1 MEVMAKPKKKLRLG
15 MIGVLLAVLTG
26 VAVFVAS
33 AATLDW
39 AWVTT
44 AALQPPGRTG
54 HIAIPIPLSGGGS
67 GVLVVGGWYQ
77 KDKFSIE
84 PVANSYMY
92 RVDQRIWAPV
102 PDLSLKLPRT
112 ANTATLLPS
121 GTATG
126 QVLVAGGYI
135 TGADGKSN
143 SIANCEILG
152 QANPSG
158 DLKVAR
164 DTHTATLLSDDPSS
178 PHYGKVLVAGGLQ
191 HVNGEFTLLNSSEL
205 YAGGNSS
212 YIHGAQLEESRWLAT
227 ATRLPNGKVLM
238 VGGVKKDT
246 TTLPQTGPTFP
257 IYTAIGS
264 CALYDPDTESWGSGP
279 ALNHPRAMHTATL
292 LSDDPSSPYY
302 GQVLVAGGL
311 QVALDLN
318 GNKLPP
324 GIYSSYEIYG
334 PDPDHP
340 GQYKWTCPTD
350 TNQYKRLQHRRA
362 GHTAT
367 KLSDGTVLVVGD
379 TTATYTS
386 EIYQPDTDSWTYT
399 SALNWSRLGTSPLS
413 TGVTST
419 LLDNGWGLVTGG
431 GTDLCELCK
440 PRGLLLPSGV
450 SAPVRRLLPGN

>member
-1 MEVMAKPKKKLRLG
+1 MAKPKINLRFRV
-15 MIGVLLAVLTG
+15 IGVLVAVLTG
-26 VAVFVAS
+26 IAVFAAS

-44 AALQPPGRTG
+44 AALQPPARSG
-54 HIAIPIPLSGGGS
+54 HSAILVKLSGGAS
-67 GVLVVGGWYQ
+67 GVLAVGGWCQQQ
-77 KDKFSIE
+77 KSIE
-84 PVANSYMY
+84 PVAGSNLYI
-92 RVDQRIWAPV
+92 VDQGRWAPL
-102 PDLSLKLPRT
+102 PDLKLTPPRY
-112 ANTATLLPS
+112 ANTATFLNDGNGRVL
-121 GTATG
+121 AT
-126 QVLVAGGYI
+126 GGYI
-135 TGADGKSN
+135 YEKVGDLPKSKSVPNCDLLDPTQGK
-143 SIANCEILG
+143 
-152 QANPSG
+152 ANPTG
-158 DLKVAR
+158 GLIQAR
-164 DTHTATLLSDDPSS
+164 DSHTATLLSDDPSS

-205 YAGGNSS
+205 YAGGSS
-212 YIHGAQLEESRWLAT
+212 RNITGTQLTESRWLAT

-246 TTLPQTGPTFP
+246 TTLPQTGPTLP
-257 IYTAIGS
+257 IYTAIKS

-279 ALNHPRAMHTATL
+279 DLNHPRALHTATL

-324 GIYSSYEIYG
+324 GIYSSYEIY
-334 PDPDHP
+334 D
-340 GQYKWTCPTD
+340 QRSNTWTCPTD

-367 KLSDGTVLVVGD
+367 RLSDGTTLVVGD
-379 TTATYTS
+379 ITATYTS

-399 SALNWSRLGTSPLS
+399 SALNLPRAGTSPLS
-413 TGVTST
+413 TGVTCT
-419 LLDNGWGLVTGG
+419 LLDNGWVLVTGG
-431 GTDLCELCK
+431 GNDLCELCK

-450 SAPVRRLLPGN
+450 SAPVRRLLPGK